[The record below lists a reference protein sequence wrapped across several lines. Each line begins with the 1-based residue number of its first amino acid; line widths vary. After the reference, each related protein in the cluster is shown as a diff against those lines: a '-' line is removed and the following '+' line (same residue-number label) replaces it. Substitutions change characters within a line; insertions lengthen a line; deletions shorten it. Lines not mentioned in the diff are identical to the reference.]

1 MKTKKI
7 SPFIASTGLLLTFFF
22 TSCSKPEI
30 SQSGG
35 PLATG
40 SLSKEISVIISD
52 APADFQQ
59 VYIDIQKVEIKELS
73 DENLMP
79 GNPVLSADIDEEDR
93 GIISDDFGTWKTISF
108 SPQNLDLL
116 ALRNGR
122 EHMLGSV
129 MVNNAVSKVRITLGS
144 ESYAIDKQG
153 NQHPLLMNPA
163 NESVFYIQLSENDLD
178 ENLMSGKREIRL
190 DFDLFKSVVE
200 NNGILSLEPHI
211 RPFSIS
217 GFGILEGI
225 VGTQNGSTAIVTIS
239 DENGVIATTI
249 TEEDGYFQL
258 RGIRPGIPCRVS
270 FEAPGHL
277 PHAIDQVVPVKGQT
291 TALENVMLNQ

>member
-7 SPFIASTGLLLTFFF
+7 SAFIASTGLLLTFFF

-30 SQSGG
+30 IQSGG
-35 PLATG
+35 PLSTG

-59 VYIDIQKVEIKELS
+59 VYIDIKKVEIKELS

-79 GNPVLSADIDEEDR
+79 GNPVLSADTDEEAR
-93 GIISDDFGTWKTISF
+93 GIISVDFGTWKAISF

-122 EHMLGSV
+122 EQILGSV
-129 MVNNAVSKVRITLGS
+129 MVKNAVSKVRITLGS

-217 GFGILEGI
+217 GYGILEGFAN
-225 VGTQNGSTAIVTIS
+225 TQNGSLAIVAVE

-249 TEEDGYFQL
+249 TEHDGYFQL
-258 RGIRPGIPCRVS
+258 RGIRTGVPCKVT

-277 PHAIDQVVPVKGQT
+277 PRVVDQIVPVKGQT
-291 TALENVMLNQ
+291 TALEHIMLNQ

>member
-1 MKTKKI
+1 MKTKNF
-7 SPFIASTGLLLTFFF
+7 SSLIASTGILLTFIF

-30 SQSGG
+30 SQTGG

-40 SLSKEISVIISD
+40 SLSKELSVIISD

-73 DENLMP
+73 DESLLP
-79 GNPVLSADIDEEDR
+79 GNPILSSDTDEEDR
-93 GIISDDFGTWKTISF
+93 GTIADDFGTWKTISF
-108 SPQNLDLL
+108 SPQNLNLL

-122 EHMLGSV
+122 ERILGSV
-129 MVNNAVSKVRITLGS
+129 MVNNAVSKIRITLGA

-153 NQHPLLMNPA
+153 NQRPLLMNPA

-178 ENLMSGKREIRL
+178 ENLLSGKHEIRI
-190 DFDLFKSVVE
+190 DFDLVKSVVE
-200 NNGILSLEPHI
+200 NNGILGLEPHI

-225 VGTQNGSTAIVTIS
+225 VGTQNGSPAIVTIT
-239 DENGVIATTI
+239 DENGVVATTI

-258 RGIRPGIPCRVS
+258 RGIRPGIPCRVIYD
-270 FEAPGHL
+270 APGHL
-277 PHAIDQVVPVKGQT
+277 PHSVDQVVPVKGQT